1 MPVHRCVLFCM
12 VPPVQLDL
20 INLFMYI
27 LQILSRM
34 RED

>member
-1 MPVHRCVLFCM
+1 M